1 MSSNILP
8 IDGVSK
14 NVKRALLNATNTG
27 NTALVAA
34 AGATTKIRVLAV
46 VLSTTLANTVKFQSA
61 TTDKTATFPLGATA
75 GFVLPF
81 NEYGWFETAVNE
93 ALNFNM
99 SVATATGVSILY
111 CLVN

>member
-1 MSSNILP
+1 MSAVLP
-8 IDGVSK
+8 VSGVAK
-14 NVKRALLNATNTG
+14 NVKYAFINATGTG

-46 VLSTTLANTVKFQSA
+46 VLTSTLANTVKFQSA
-61 TTDKTATFPLGATA
+61 TTDKTATFPVGANA
-75 GFVLPF
+75 GMVLPF

-99 SVATATGVSILY
+99 SVATATGVSIAY

>member
-1 MSSNILP
+1 MADILP
-8 IDGVSK
+8 ISGVSK
-14 NVKRALLNATNTG
+14 NVKQAFVNTSSTG
-27 NTALVAA
+27 NTVLVAA

-46 VLSTTLANTVKFQSA
+46 VLSSTLANTVKFQSA
-61 TTDKTATFPLGATA
+61 TTDKTATFPVGATS
-75 GFVLPF
+75 GFVMPF

-99 SVATATGVSILY
+99 SVATATGVHIDY